1 MSLRY
6 EVVMTVSVDTSANF
20 LEVEDSTE
28 VSNLGVVKEKILDA
42 LYDIDELEVEDVDIT
57 GRLD

>member
-1 MSLRY
+1 
-6 EVVMTVSVDTSANF
+6 VSVDTSANF